1 MTIDATITYLTRA
14 AECERRLSLPECRER
29 NRPIYLDIIAA
40 DLKAAAPS
48 VVTVLPDLVYR
59 EGVGF
64 TDRESGEVVETGE
77 VVRRFK
83 AGIGAV
89 VDGLVLA

>member
-14 AECERRLSLPECRER
+14 AECERRLALPECRER
-29 NRPIYLDIIAA
+29 NRPIYLDMIAA
-40 DLKAAAPS
+40 DRCAAAPS
-48 VVTVLPDLVYR
+48 VLAVLPELAYR

-64 TDRESGEVVETGE
+64 ADRESGEVVEAGE
-77 VVRRFK
+77 VLARFR

-89 VDGLVLA
+89 VERLVLA